1 MAHIVDR
8 VSTSFDELGKIR
20 QKVLMENEPASYG
33 LIKENVMCRITAEA
47 TREQRLQIG
56 NAMMA
61 VNEDHSMV
69 IGDSVA
75 MVEDMEAN
83 LRIVD
88 FFSVCTSVICFV
100 LGLF

>member
-1 MAHIVDR
+1 
-8 VSTSFDELGKIR
+8 
-20 QKVLMENEPASYG
+20 
-33 LIKENVMCRITAEA
+33 
-47 TREQRLQIG
+47 
-56 NAMMA
+56 MMA